1 MTVAN
6 SAMAGLTWV
15 FGMAR
20 VGVAATTVAD
30 SIAAAEVPMEWIPS
44 WADWIAKDAPRA
56 GTRAESEVAGFQP

>member
-1 MTVAN
+1 MLLKRCLYGLTVAN

-30 SIAAAEVPMEWIPS
+30 SIAAAAAEVPIE
-44 WADWIAKDAPRA
+44 
-56 GTRAESEVAGFQP
+56 